1 MTKFSLPCLLGVAFA
16 LALTPLSS
24 RLSMRIGAIDAP
36 GERRVHSI
44 ATPRLGGPAI
54 LAAMGLAL
62 LLASI
67 LDRDIGAMLRSQWRS
82 LLALAVGAFI
92 VMMVGAIDDVRPQ
105 KPTTKLLVEICA
117 ATIVACGGR
126 SFHLGLAAVPVS
138 IVFIVASTN
147 AINLVD
153 GLDGLAAGLSLMICV
168 TLLLLSHGGTP
179 PLMLLA
185 LCGALIGFLPYNF
198 HPARI
203 FLGDSGALLLGFV
216 VGAGALAT
224 SRERAGVDAILAP
237 LLPLGLPMAELALS
251 ATRRMVQARPIFEAD
266 RDHIHH
272 RLLYRGFSHRSA
284 VLLLYAVGAAF
295 CVIALL
301 LPRLEVVFM
310 VPLLSGVVVGCAS
323 GLRLLGYH
331 RELTPIRARLAP
343 TLVPIESPSPVP
355 LQIGASEP

>member
-1 MTKFSLPCLLGVAFA
+1 MTKFSLPFLLGVAFS
-16 LALTPLSS
+16 LALTPFSS
-24 RLSMRIGAIDAP
+24 RLSIRIGAIDEP
-36 GERRVHSI
+36 SERRVH
-44 ATPRLGGPAI
+44 AMVTPRLGGPAI
-54 LAAMGLAL
+54 LAAMVLGL
-62 LLASI
+62 LLASM
-67 LDRDIGAMLRSQWRS
+67 LDGDVGAMLRSQWRS
-82 LLALAVGAFI
+82 VLALAVGAFI

-117 ATIVACGGR
+117 ATIVVSGGW
-126 SFHLGLAAVPVS
+126 SFHFGPAALAVS
-138 IVFIVASTN
+138 ILFIVASTN

-185 LCGALIGFLPYNF
+185 LCGALIGFLPYNL

-237 LLPLGLPMAELALS
+237 LLPLGLPLAELALS
-251 ATRRMVQARPIFEAD
+251 AIRRMLQARPIFEAD

-272 RLLYRGFSHRSA
+272 RLLDRGFSHGSA
-284 VLLLYAVGAAF
+284 VLLLYVVGAAF
-295 CVIALL
+295 CAIALL
-301 LPRLEVVFM
+301 LPRLEVALM
-310 VPLLSGVVVGCAS
+310 VALLSGVVVGCAG
-323 GLRLLGYH
+323 GLRMLGYH
-331 RELTPIRARLAP
+331 RELRPIRARLAP
-343 TLVPIESPSPVP
+343 TLVPIESANAVQ
-355 LQIGASEP
+355 LQINPSEP